1 MNLNV
6 KYSSFDKY
14 IKEAFL
20 KIDEDKKIDFKVI
33 EEEVEDEITLKY
45 FKITAIDDSIGME
58 LEAKLDKD
66 KLDEVILLLQ
76 RMKRFM

>member
-6 KYSSFDKY
+6 KYSSFDKN

>member
-20 KIDEDKKIDFKVI
+20 KIDEDKKIDFKII

-45 FKITAIDDSIGME
+45 FKIVAIDDSIGME